1 MIALPG
7 SHRPLISHYLIIK
20 LGTRIPV
27 FLRIKKSLIFDQR
40 QSDGQADH
48 SIIRFSYQTFRESG
62 DFTEKTKNVPST
74 VKLSLILVKLFID
87 AS

>member
-1 MIALPG
+1 MVK
-7 SHRPLISHYLIIK
+7 LI
-20 LGTRIPV
+20 T
-27 FLRIKKSLIFDQR
+27 
-40 QSDGQADH
+40 QSSD
-48 SIIRFSYQTFRESG
+48 SYHQTFRESG